1 MVGCHQ
7 QQNLGERAR
16 SRTVRFGV
24 FMGGV
29 ALAWLLLASEL
40 GLSKQLGWLVGVPAA
55 LSAYLV
61 ISGSLGICVYYGLRG
76 RRGQDH
82 GNEAVLDPET
92 RARLRLRSLLAVCAS
107 LLIAGSFAAAVFV
120 ASKS

>member
-16 SRTVRFGV
+16 SRTVRSGV
-24 FMGGV
+24 FMAGV
-29 ALAWLLLASEL
+29 ALGWLLLASEL
-40 GLSKQLGWLVGVPAA
+40 GLSKQLGWLVIVPAT

-61 ISGSLGICVYYGLRG
+61 ISGSLGICIYYGLKGSRG
-76 RRGQDH
+76 EDH
-82 GNEAVLDPET
+82 GSEAVLDPER
-92 RARLRLRSLLAVCAS
+92 RAQLRLRALLAVCAS